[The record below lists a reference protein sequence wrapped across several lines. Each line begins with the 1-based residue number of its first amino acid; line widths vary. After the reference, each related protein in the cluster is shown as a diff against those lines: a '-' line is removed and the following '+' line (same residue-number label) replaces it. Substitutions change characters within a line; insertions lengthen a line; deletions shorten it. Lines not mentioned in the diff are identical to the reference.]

1 MAKNVDRILRVV
13 AAATALVEIE
23 ARYSAGK
30 SAIGASPAKREL
42 RKAYEDYMSHHAIGV
57 K

>member
-13 AAATALVEIE
+13 AAAAALIVIE
-23 ARYSAGK
+23 GPHSAGM
-30 SAIGASPAKREL
+30 SAEGASPAKREL
-42 RKAYEDYMSHHAIGV
+42 REAFEDYMSHHAIGV